1 MAISESGRIVIQIPP
16 TLKRK
21 LYKDLAKHGMSLT
34 DWFLDQAEI
43 YLNTPLPTTQDAAT
57 MSSPLDLKNDILGD
71 VAEPLP
77 EMQSEGIGATHTVQ
91 SESAAKTVK
100 QRLISTYNALE
111 EKFPVRVISDNVSY
125 ASPVNFVESLK
136 CARHR
141 WFPYKEGFSPTFVR
155 SFLNEFQ
162 TSKSDVVLDPFSGVG
177 TTSLVASTIGHRTV
191 GFDVSPMAD
200 FIARTKCITLT
211 EQELLALDEY
221 IRFVTNATGHAAH
234 GVPNND
240 TVISYFAPEFL
251 EALMQVKALANL
263 ADNQKIRALARLAF
277 LTLVETFS
285 THRKAGN
292 GVKRKTKF
300 AYGLANNTP
309 FAEVRNCFVKK
320 LQDMRQ
326 DLDEVQIGI
335 APDFRLGSCLDES
348 AFSNI
353 DSIGAVLTSPP
364 YANCFDYSKIYQ
376 RELWLGDFFESTADL
391 KHFRQGSVR
400 SHVHASWAE
409 RHTEFSSDIVE
420 NLICEHLKNQELWSK
435 KIPNMLSGYFKDVG
449 ALLSNIQPRMKSGA
463 SFGLVVGNSV
473 YGGIPVATDLLIG
486 QLALDAG
493 FKLERIDV
501 YRSVIPSSQQFN
513 IMEDKRW
520 ARESMVVIQKK

>member
-1 MAISESGRIVIQIPP
+1 MAIGESGRIVIQVPP
-16 TLKRK
+16 ALKRK
-21 LYKDLAKHGMSLT
+21 LYKDLARHGMSLR

-43 YLNTPLPTTQDAAT
+43 YLNEQPSTIQDAPT
-57 MSSPLDLKNDILGD
+57 MSSPLDVKNEISGNI
-71 VAEPLP
+71 AESARGA
-77 EMQSEGIGATHTVQ
+77 QSEEVGAADTVHLGNAT
-91 SESAAKTVK
+91 SVK
-100 QRLISTYNALE
+100 QRLISTYNMLE
-111 EKFPVRVISDNVSY
+111 EKFPVRVISDDVSY

-155 SFLNEFQ
+155 NFLTEFQ

-177 TTSLVASTIGHRTV
+177 TTSLVASTIGHRAV

-200 FIARTKCITLT
+200 FIARTKCITLS
-211 EQELLALDEY
+211 ERELLAFDEY
-221 IRFVTNATGHAAH
+221 IRFVANTTGHAAH
-234 GVPNND
+234 SVPNND

-251 EALMQVKALANL
+251 DALMQVKALAIL
-263 ADNQKIRALARLAF
+263 SDNQNIRALAKLAF

-300 AYGLANNTP
+300 VYGLVDIAP
-309 FAEVRNCFVKK
+309 FVEVRDCFVKK
-320 LQDMRQ
+320 LQEMRQ

-348 AFSNI
+348 AFADI
-353 DSIGAVLTSPP
+353 DGIGAALTSPP

-376 RELWLGDFFESTADL
+376 RELWLGDFFESAADL
-391 KHFRQGSVR
+391 KTFRQGSVR

-420 NLICEHLKNQELWSK
+420 NLICEHLKDQELWSK

-449 ALLSNIQPRMKSGA
+449 ALLSNIKPRMKSGA

-493 FKLERIDV
+493 FKVERIDV

>member
-1 MAISESGRIVIQIPP
+1 MAIGESGRIVIQVPP
-16 TLKRK
+16 ALKRK
-21 LYKDLAKHGMSLT
+21 LYKDLARHGMSLR

-43 YLNTPLPTTQDAAT
+43 YLNEHPSTTQDVPT
-57 MSSPLDLKNDILGD
+57 MSSPLDLKNEISGD
-71 VAEPLP
+71 VAD
-77 EMQSEGIGATHTVQ
+77 STRGAQNNEVD
-91 SESAAKTVK
+91 AAQTAHPANKITTSK
-100 QRLISTYNALE
+100 QQLLSTYTTLE
-111 EKFPVRVISDNVSY
+111 DKFPVRIISDDVSY
-125 ASPVNFVESLK
+125 VSPVNFVESLK

-155 SFLNEFQ
+155 NFLTEFQ
-162 TSKSDVVLDPFSGVG
+162 TSKSDFVLDPFSGVG
-177 TTSLVASTIGHRTV
+177 TTSLVASTIGHRAV

-200 FIARTKCITLT
+200 FIARTKCTSVSDK
-211 EQELLALDEY
+211 ELVELDDY
-221 IRFVTNATGHAAH
+221 IRFITQAAGHVAH
-234 GVPNND
+234 ALPNND
-240 TVISYFAPEFL
+240 TVISYFEPEFL
-251 EALMQVKALANL
+251 DALMQVKALANIS
-263 ADNQKIRALARLAF
+263 DNRKIRDLARLAF

-300 AYGLANNTP
+300 AYGAGNITP
-309 FAEVRNCFVKK
+309 FVEVRDCFVKK
-320 LQDMRQ
+320 LQEMRQ
-326 DLDEVQIGI
+326 DLSEVPIGI
-335 APDFRLGSCLDES
+335 APDFRLGSCLDEA
-348 AFSNI
+348 AFRDI
-353 DSIGAVLTSPP
+353 DAIGAALTSPP

-376 RELWLGDFFESTADL
+376 RELWLGDFFESGADL
-391 KHFRQGSVR
+391 KNFRQGSMR
-400 SHVHASWAE
+400 SHVHASWSE
-409 RHTEFSSDIVE
+409 RHAEFSSDIVE
-420 NLICEHLKNQELWSK
+420 NLICEHLRDQELWSK
-435 KIPNMLSGYFKDVG
+435 KIPDMLSGYFKDVG
-449 ALLSNIQPRMKSGA
+449 ALLSNIRPRMKSGA